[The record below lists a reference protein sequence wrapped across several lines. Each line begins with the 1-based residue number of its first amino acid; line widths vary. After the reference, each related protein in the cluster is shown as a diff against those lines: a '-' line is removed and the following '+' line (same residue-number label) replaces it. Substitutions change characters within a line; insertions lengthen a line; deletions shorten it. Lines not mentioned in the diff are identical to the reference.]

1 MKKAPPRRLYLVML
15 NVLFTLGALRE
26 KVPEPIK

>member
-15 NVLFTLGALRE
+15 NVVFALGALRK
-26 KVPEPIK
+26 KVPEPTK